1 LIGGKKIVVVMPAY
15 NASKTLRATY
25 EGIPKEFIDE
35 ILLVDDGSADDTVQ
49 LAETLGIR
57 TIMHAQNKGYGAN
70 QKTCYKHALDMG
82 ADIIIMLH
90 PDYQYSPTI
99 LPAMTTLLAYGP
111 YDVVFGSRILTG
123 GALRGGMPIYKY
135 AFNRILTAIQNLAW
149 GAKLSEYHTGFRGFK
164 RHVLE
169 TINCELDSDDFVFD
183 NQIVAQ
189 ILMQG
194 YQIGEISCPTIYFPE
209 ASSISL
215 SRGFKYGL
223 GVLRTTVDLV
233 FARMGVHVASYLKPK
248 GPLSGTPAKDH
259 ESEALG
265 YAQA

>member
-25 EGIPKEFIDE
+25 GAIPKEFIDE
-35 ILLVDDGSADDTVQ
+35 VLLVDDGSVDDTVQ
-49 LAETLGIR
+49 LAESLGIK
-57 TIMHAQNKGYGAN
+57 TIRHTFNKGYGAN
-70 QKTCYKHALDMG
+70 QKTCYKHSLEIG

-90 PDYQYSPTI
+90 PDYQYPPTI
-99 LPAMTTLLAYGP
+99 LPAMVCLLAYGP
-111 YDVVFGSRILTG
+111 YDVAFGSRILTG
-123 GALRGGMPIYKY
+123 GALRGGMPLYKY
-135 AFNRILTAIQNLAW
+135 VFNRLFTAIQNLAW
-149 GAKLSEYHTGFRGFK
+149 GAKLSEYHTGFRAFK

-169 TINCELDSDDFVFD
+169 TINYELNSDDFVFD

-194 YQIGEISCPTIYFPE
+194 YQIGEVSCPTIYFPE

-215 SRGFKYGL
+215 KRSILYGI

-233 FARMGVHVASYLKPK
+233 LARSGVCVPAYLKLKGSLSIIPK
-248 GPLSGTPAKDH
+248 NDAS
-259 ESEALG
+259 
-265 YAQA
+265 